1 MTRRL
6 SLILLLALAVLAL
19 FPVWGPLAFS
29 AKYAFLLQKL
39 TGIMILAILAMSL
52 DLLVGVAGLVSLG
65 HAAFFGLGGYMLA
78 ILSPQYEAANVWVA
92 LPATMAVV
100 AAASAVVGFLAI
112 RTAGIYF
119 IMVTLAFGQMGYY
132 FFNDSKLAGGSDGAY
147 IYVKPSVEAF
157 GLTLINLENKQA
169 FFFTVLG
176 ALVAVYALLRVVLA
190 SPFGRVLA
198 AIGVNEGR
206 VRGLG
211 FNPTAYKLV
220 AFTIAGALAGL
231 AGFLAAT
238 QYGFVSPAMLGW
250 HQSGHVLVMV
260 ILGGM
265 GTLFGPVLGAFIL
278 ELAHFGLEA
287 VTEHWL
293 LPMGALVIAIVLAL
307 PKGVA
312 GLLLQWCGTSEALAE
327 RGANEA
333 PEAQRRSQGSES
345 DRPALEGQTE
355 PAKKGEG
362 EP

>member
-1 MTRRL
+1 MINPPKRL
-6 SLILLLALAVLAL
+6 TLILLVLLAVLAL
-19 FPVWGPLAFS
+19 FPAWGPLAFGP
-29 AKYAFLLQKL
+29 KYNFLLQKL

-78 ILSPQYEAANVWVA
+78 LMSPQYEAANLWVVLPAAMGAVA
-92 LPATMAVV
+92 L
-100 AAASAVVGFLAI
+100 AALVIGFLAI

-147 IYVKPSVEAF
+147 IYVKPAVEAF
-157 GLTLINLENKQA
+157 GTTLVNLDSKPA
-169 FFFTVLG
+169 FFFVVLG
-176 ALVAVYALLRVVLA
+176 CLVAVYLLLRVVLA

-211 FNPTAYKLV
+211 YDPMLYKLV
-220 AFTIAGALAGL
+220 AFAIAGALAGL

-238 QYGFVSPAMLGW
+238 QYGFVNPAMLGW

-265 GTLFGPVLGAFIL
+265 GTLFGPILGAFIL

-287 VTEHWL
+287 MTEHWL
-293 LPMGALVIAIVLAL
+293 LPMGVLVIAIVLAL

-312 GLLLQWCGTSEALAE
+312 GLLLQWCQPKD
-327 RGANEA
+327 RGDK
-333 PEAQRRSQGSES
+333 P
-345 DRPALEGQTE
+345 
-355 PAKKGEG
+355 
-362 EP
+362 

>member
-1 MTRRL
+1 MNRLPRRL
-6 SLILLLALAVLAL
+6 SLLLLVLLAALAL
-19 FPVWGPLAFS
+19 FPAWGPLAFS

-78 ILSPQYEAANVWVA
+78 LLSPQYEAANAWVV
-92 LPATMAVV
+92 LPAAMGAV
-100 AAASAVVGFLAI
+100 AAVSAVVGFLAI

-147 IYVKPSVEAF
+147 IYVKPNVEAF
-157 GLTLINLENKQA
+157 GITLVNLESKQA
-169 FFFTVLG
+169 FFFVVLG
-176 ALVAVYALLRVVLA
+176 CLVAVYLWLRVVLA

-211 FNPTAYKLV
+211 FNPMVYKLV
-220 AFTIAGALAGL
+220 AFALAGALAGL

-293 LPMGALVIAIVLAL
+293 LPMGVLVITIVLAL

-312 GLLLQWCGTSEALAE
+312 GLLLQWCG
-327 RGANEA
+327 
-333 PEAQRRSQGSES
+333 
-345 DRPALEGQTE
+345 
-355 PAKKGEG
+355 KKGEG